1 MGQRTRRD
9 LGRGVG
15 LQKNCM
21 PQHNTSTI
29 VRLNALS

>member
-15 LQKNCM
+15 LQRARTLHVSL
-21 PQHNTSTI
+21 PLD